1 MKILKFKKVSK
12 NKYKLFLD
20 NDESIT
26 LYEEIIIKNNL
37 LISKTLDKDVLDD
50 LINQNNEFYAYDL
63 AINYISIR
71 VRSIKELRDYL
82 LKKGISINEVE
93 KTIKRLIKENYL
105 NDRKFT
111 ELFVNDQFKLTN
123 KGPLKIKKELLAH
136 GIDLDVINEQIERI
150 DKLSVEKKI
159 SKLLERYIKTKRES
173 SGNLKLKVVTY
184 FCNLGYE
191 KDMILDKLS
200 NYEIKSDEIKLKRD
214 YERLY
219 NKYKDKYQ
227 GNNLFYFIS
236 QKLYS
241 KGYTSSDIAN
251 VIRINNN

>member
-105 NDRKFT
+105 NDRKYKK
-111 ELFVNDQFKLTN
+111 KL
-123 KGPLKIKKELLAH
+123 
-136 GIDLDVINEQIERI
+136 
-150 DKLSVEKKI
+150 
-159 SKLLERYIKTKRES
+159 
-173 SGNLKLKVVTY
+173 
-184 FCNLGYE
+184 
-191 KDMILDKLS
+191 
-200 NYEIKSDEIKLKRD
+200 
-214 YERLY
+214 
-219 NKYKDKYQ
+219 
-227 GNNLFYFIS
+227 
-236 QKLYS
+236 
-241 KGYTSSDIAN
+241 
-251 VIRINNN
+251 